1 MKIQKLVARIFFAA
15 ASFCWVGCNDNS
27 VSPVVTPDTSSSV
40 EPGSSSEPGSS
51 ATSSSSS
58 EVRSSSSDERIP
70 LMSATVYGIEPAF
83 SSSSEETSSSSEEK
97 SLTPNDSLGA
107 ALSAMD
113 VCDGH
118 GDIQYFSAYRASWL
132 TPEEQGRNSAQYQM
146 LSQVNELLKD
156 EKAQLSKEKRSCLQ
170 TFNEKIGQF
179 DALYGSPTPAEYDKW
194 EAGCNDGT
202 IVRSEAFEILLK
214 DHEARSEKARAE
226 EMASLETELKKCD
239 D

>member
-51 ATSSSSS
+51 AASSSSS

-70 LMSATVYGIEPAF
+70 PMSATVYGIEPAF

-118 GDIQYFSAYRASWL
+118 GDIQYFSAYRASWF
-132 TPEEQGRNSAQYQM
+132 TPEEQGRNSAQRQM
-146 LSQVNELLKD
+146 LSKVNELLENDAK
-156 EKAQLSKEKRSCLQ
+156 LSKEKRLCLQ
-170 TFNEKIGQF
+170 AFSQKIDDF

-194 EAGCNDGT
+194 EATCNDGT
-202 IVRSEAFEILLK
+202 VVRSEVYETLLK
-214 DHEARSEKARAE
+214 DHESRREKARAE
-226 EMASLETELKKCD
+226 ETASLESELKKCD